1 VFVTLPDGDRGGERI
16 DPARPGSVS
25 SPLEAVLERDRFVVL
40 AGVVVIAGLGWYYMI
55 SMAGMEEM
63 MAPALSGW
71 TGADFL
77 AMFVMWAVMMVAMM
91 LPSAA
96 PLLLLHARIERTG
109 RERGE
114 SIAPTAAFAAGY
126 LLAWTGFSAVATL
139 LQWALERA
147 ALLSTKMMA
156 STPYLGA
163 AVLLGAGIYQL
174 TPLKRS
180 CLSHCRSPIDFV
192 MHRWRRGFGGAI
204 RMGFEHGLYCIGCC
218 WFLMGLLF
226 VGGVMNLVWIAAIS
240 IFVLL
245 EKAAPR
251 GERWAMAAGWL
262 LVVSGLWMGAS
273 AVMAT

>member
-1 VFVTLPDGDRGGERI
+1 M
-16 DPARPGSVS
+16 AQ
-25 SPLEAVLERDRFVVL
+25 LEAVLKRDRFVVL
-40 AGVVVIAGLGWYYMI
+40 AGVVVIAGLGWAYMV

-71 TGADFL
+71 TTADFV
-77 AMFVMWAVMMVAMM
+77 AMFTMWAVMMVAMM

-96 PLLLLHARIERTG
+96 PLLLLHARLERNG

-139 LQWALERA
+139 LQWVLERA

-180 CLSHCRSPIDFV
+180 CLAHCRSPIDFV
-192 MHRWRRGFGGAI
+192 LHHWRRGFGGAL
-204 RMGFEHGLYCIGCC
+204 RMGIEHGLYCIGCC
-218 WFLMGLLF
+218 WFLMALLF
-226 VGGVMNLVWIAAIS
+226 VGGVMNLLWIAALS

-245 EKAAPR
+245 EKAAPH
-251 GERWAMAAGWL
+251 GERWAGVAGWL
-262 LVVSGLWMGAS
+262 LVAAGLWMAS
-273 AVMAT
+273 SAFLAA